1 MNFRPPKFR
10 LLIAALCIV
19 AEGARAD
26 GLPDLGDASQSALS
40 SQQERRLGENIMLE
54 VRNDKSYLSDP
65 ELTDYLNDLGYRLV
79 SNSPD
84 SRQAFE
90 FFVIRDGSVNAFA
103 LPGGFIGVH
112 TGLITAAQ
120 SESELAS
127 VLSHEVAHVTQRHL
141 ARIISGQ
148 KQSMLTSLGL
158 LALAILAARGN
169 SQISQAAVAGA
180 QATAIQSQL
189 DFTREHEREADRVGL
204 QILEK
209 SGFEP
214 QAMAAFF
221 ERLQKSSRVVENNAP
236 AYLRT
241 HPLTFERI
249 ADVQSRTQNLAYRQV
264 PDSLA
269 FQLLRAKLRANSG
282 SPQEAI
288 VYFEDGLKEKKFAN
302 EAASR
307 YGLVTALM
315 RTKDYPRAQK
325 EMALLQ
331 KVAPASPIVATLAGQ
346 LKTATGDSAGA
357 LEHYR
362 QAAKNHPSYRALVY
376 DYADA
381 LLQARRGS
389 DALALV
395 NDQLQLYSSDSQLYL
410 LQARSYAAL
419 DRKLLQHKAQAEAYV
434 RLGSIPAAIDQ
445 LQIALR
451 SGDGDFYQMSSVE
464 ARLRE
469 LRAIDLENRQAREQ

>member
-1 MNFRPPKFR
+1 MNFRH
-10 LLIAALCIV
+10 LIAALCIFGQV
-19 AEGARAD
+19 ARAD
-26 GLPDLGDASQSALS
+26 GLPDLGDVSQGAFSPLQE
-40 SQQERRLGENIMLE
+40 QQIGESIMLE
-54 VRNDKSYLSDP
+54 IRADKSYFADP

-90 FFVIRDGSVNAFA
+90 FFLIRDSSVNAFA

-112 TGLITAAQ
+112 TGLITTAQ
-120 SESELAS
+120 SESELAG

-141 ARIISGQ
+141 ARMISGQ
-148 KQSMLTSLGL
+148 KQSTYLSLGL

-169 SQISQAAVAGA
+169 SEVSQAAVAGA

-189 DFTREHEREADRVGL
+189 DFTRDHEREADRVGL
-204 QILEK
+204 QILQK
-209 SGFEP
+209 SGFDP
-214 QAMAAFF
+214 RAMPSFF
-221 ERLQKSSRVVENNAP
+221 ERLQKSTRAIENNAP

-241 HPLTFERI
+241 HPLTYERI
-249 ADVQSRTQNLAYRQV
+249 ADVQSRTQEMSYKQV

-282 SPQEAI
+282 SAKEALD
-288 VYFEDGLKEKKFAN
+288 YFEDSVQEKKFTN

-307 YGLVTALM
+307 YGFVAALM
-315 RTKDYPRAQK
+315 RSKDYARAKQ
-325 EMALLQ
+325 EMAALR
-331 KVAPASPIVATLAGQ
+331 KIAPASPIIDTLAGQ
-346 LKTATGDSAGA
+346 LKIATGDHAGA

-362 QAAKNHPSYRALVY
+362 LALKSHPGYRALVY
-376 DYADA
+376 DYAA
-381 LLQARRGS
+381 LLLQTKRGQE
-389 DALALV
+389 ALALI
-395 NDQLQLYSSDSQLYL
+395 NDELQIHPSDSQLYL

-419 DRKLLQHKAQAEAYV
+419 DKKLLQHKAQAEAYV
-434 RLGSIPAAIDQ
+434 RLGTLPAAIEQ

-451 SGDGDFYQMSSVE
+451 SGDGDFYQLSSVE

-469 LRAIDLENRQAREQ
+469 LRAVDQENRKAAQQ